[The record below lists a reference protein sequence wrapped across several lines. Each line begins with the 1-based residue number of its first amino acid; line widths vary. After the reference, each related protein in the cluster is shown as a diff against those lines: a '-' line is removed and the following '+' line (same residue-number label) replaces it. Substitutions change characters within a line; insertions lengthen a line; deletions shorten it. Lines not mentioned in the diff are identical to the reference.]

1 MRFVL
6 FSILLMSFSFSDN
19 LSNSLTSQGFTGL
32 INTPNAQ
39 VIKEGEAIFQYST
52 QKDNHLREYD
62 YNAPISDQEN
72 FLVGIGFLSSFE
84 LTAKLVENQGRTR
97 DLSGNIKYKLPL
109 EGKYLPNI
117 AIGWQDLGSA
127 VSFYENRY
135 IVMDKEFDFVRASF
149 GYGDSNNNFS
159 GVRMNGFFGGVEA
172 KILDGVS
179 LLAEHDGE
187 ESHTALRFRTPKNW
201 LSGISVEAMIAQNL
215 TEPETSFSINLHI
228 PLFPSSKVKNFS
240 YSSLHKE
247 NKESL
252 FTPTRIKV
260 DKKVESKKSTP
271 QVIQDKLVAIG
282 FENVQVG
289 YYNKS
294 IYVKLEN
301 AIFDHNELDAIGVI
315 LGTIIRNS
323 QTERHYIITLLKNN
337 LQTLTLSGDI
347 NFCREYFSNPSKQ
360 SEEKFKENLRFTRT
374 FNEKNVRFATQKE
387 NSSFFVPRLELSPA
401 ITTTI
406 GTEVGLFDYLVGI
419 RANAYMNLYDGLTVS
434 TMYEAP
440 LFNSENFDKGHVF
453 ARIYKERL
461 EKRFV
466 NAMLH
471 QTVHLESMFNTVS
484 IGQYQSDY
492 LGLLNHF
499 NFTSLSGEHSFNVRV
514 GRFRNQKDNQDD
526 MRDVYLGSYRYFYA
540 PLNLFTEFSYGQY
553 WAQDKGAMVE
563 MKRFF
568 GETSVAFY
576 IKNTVKS
583 YAGFEV
589 SLPLTFRKIPKSSA
603 FGQLKGKKDFSY
615 GIRTVV
621 ESPDNANYL
630 TVTGGI
636 FPKTDLELTSVY
648 LNRDRLSVSY
658 IKENLNRI
666 RESFIL
672 YSAEESK

>member
-1 MRFVL
+1 MRFVF
-6 FSILLMSFSFSDN
+6 FSIFLTSFSFSDN

-39 VIKEGEAIFQYST
+39 VIKEGDATFQYST

-62 YNAPISDQEN
+62 YNAPMSDQEN
-72 FLVGIGFLSSFE
+72 FLVGIGFLSSLE

-117 AIGWQDLGSA
+117 AIGWQDVGSA

-135 IVMDKEFDFVRASF
+135 IVLDKEFDFVRASL

-159 GVRMNGFFGGVEA
+159 GIRMNGFFGGLEA
-172 KILDGVS
+172 KIVDGVS
-179 LLAEHDGE
+179 LLAEYDGE
-187 ESHTALRFRTPKNW
+187 ESHTAIRFRTPKNW
-201 LSGISVEAMIAQNL
+201 LSGVSVEGMIAQNL
-215 TEPETSFSINLHI
+215 TEPETSFSINLHV
-228 PLFPSSKVKNFS
+228 PLFPSSKLKNS
-240 YSSLHKE
+240 LYASSEKKSGEKLVI
-247 NKESL
+247 
-252 FTPTRIKV
+252 PTKIPV
-260 DKKVESKKSTP
+260 DKKLKSKKSTP
-271 QVIQDKLVAIG
+271 KAIQDKLVAIG

-294 IYVKLEN
+294 LYVKLEN
-301 AIFDHNELDAIGVI
+301 TIFNHNELDAIGVI

-323 QTERHYIITLLKNN
+323 QDERHYIVTLLKNN

-347 NFCREYFSNPSKQ
+347 NLCQEFFLNPSRATEK
-360 SEEKFKENLRFTRT
+360 KFKENLRFTRT
-374 FNEKNVRFATQKE
+374 FNERNVHFVTKKE
-387 NSSFFVPRLELSPA
+387 KSSFFVPRLELSPA
-401 ITTTI
+401 LTTTI

-440 LFNSENFDKGHVF
+440 LFNSENFDNGRVF
-453 ARIYKERL
+453 ARIYKDRL

-466 NAMLH
+466 NTMLH
-471 QTVHLESMFNTVS
+471 QTVHFESMFNTVS

-499 NFTSLSGEHSFNVRV
+499 NFTSLSGEHSFNAKV
-514 GRFRNQKDNQDD
+514 GRFRNQKDNLDD

-553 WAQDKGAMVE
+553 WEQDKGAMVE

-568 GETSVAFY
+568 GDTSVAFY

-589 SLPLTFRKIPKSSA
+589 SLPLTLRKMPKSSS
-603 FGQLKGKKDFSY
+603 FGQLKGKSDFSY
-615 GIRTVV
+615 GVRTVV

-636 FPKTDLELTSVY
+636 FPKTDLDLTTVY

-672 YSAEESK
+672 YNEKEFE